1 VGRTPLIAG
10 NWKMNL
16 TREQAIALASAIAA
30 TPPSGSDVALFPP
43 AIWLTDTAAAVAGS
57 PIKIGA
63 QNCWSAQKGAFT
75 GELSPAMIAEIAP
88 LVLIGH
94 SERRLILG
102 ESDEL
107 IRAKIDAAL
116 AAGLEVVFCVGETL
130 ETRQAG
136 NAESHVAN
144 QVHAAL
150 DGRAVEDFDRI
161 TVAYEPVWA
170 IGTGVAATPADAQ
183 EMSASIRTELA
194 AIDAAYA
201 DRVRILYG
209 GSVNAANAAE
219 LLAQPDVDGGLVG
232 GASLVAADFLGI
244 LGAVSPGI

>member
-1 VGRTPLIAG
+1 MSRTPLIAG

-16 TREQAIALASAIAA
+16 NREQATALATAVAA
-30 TPPSGSDVALFPP
+30 GFIPGIDVALFPP
-43 AIWLTDTAAAVAGS
+43 AIWLTDVATAVAAS
-57 PIKIGA
+57 PVRIGA

-75 GELSPAMIAEIAP
+75 GELSPAMIAEVAQ

-102 ESDEL
+102 ESDAL
-107 IRAKIDAAL
+107 IRTKIDAAL
-116 AAGLEVVFCVGETL
+116 AAGLEIVFCVGETL

-136 NAESHVAN
+136 SAGSHVAA
-144 QVHAAL
+144 QIHAAL
-150 DGRAVEDFDRI
+150 DGRPVTELDHI

-183 EMSASIRTELA
+183 EMSSAIRAELA
-194 AIDAAYA
+194 AINAGYA
-201 DRVRILYG
+201 EGVRILYG

-219 LLAQPDVDGGLVG
+219 LLSQPDVDGGLVG
-232 GASLVAADFLGI
+232 GASLVATDFLGI
-244 LGAVSPGI
+244 IAAAGAGI

>member
-1 VGRTPLIAG
+1 MGRTPIIAG

-16 TREQAIALASAIAA
+16 NREQAIMLASAIAS
-30 TPPSGSDVALFPP
+30 TPASGIEVALFPP
-43 AIWLTDTAAAVAGS
+43 AIWLTDVATAVADS
-57 PIKIGA
+57 LVKIGA

-116 AAGLEVVFCVGETL
+116 LAGLDIVFCVGEPL

-136 NAESHVAN
+136 DAASHVAS

-150 DGRAVEDFDRI
+150 DGRPVAELDRI

-170 IGTGVAATPADAQ
+170 IGTGVAATPVDAQ
-183 EMSASIRTELA
+183 EMSAAIRAELA
-194 AIDAAYA
+194 SIDPEYA
-201 DRVRILYG
+201 GRARILYG
-209 GSVNAANAAE
+209 GSVNPANAAE
-219 LLAQPDVDGGLVG
+219 LLSQPDVDGGLVG

-244 LGAVSPGI
+244 IAAASAEI

>member
-1 VGRTPLIAG
+1 MGRTPLIAG

-16 TREQAIALASAIAA
+16 NREQARMLATAVASNPQPGI
-30 TPPSGSDVALFPP
+30 DIALFPP
-43 AIWLTDTAAAVAGS
+43 AIWLTDVAAAVAGS
-57 PIKIGA
+57 PVKLGA

-107 IRAKIDAAL
+107 IRSKIDAAL
-116 AAGLEVVFCVGETL
+116 VAGLDVVLCVGETL

-136 NAESHVAN
+136 HAESHVAN
-144 QVHAAL
+144 QLHAAL
-150 DGRAVEDFDRI
+150 NGRPIAELDRI
-161 TVAYEPVWA
+161 TIAYEPVWA

-183 EMSASIRTELA
+183 HMSAAIRTELST
-194 AIDAAYA
+194 IDAAYA
-201 DRVRILYG
+201 DSVRILYG
-209 GSVNAANAAE
+209 GSVNTANAAE
-219 LLAQPDVDGGLVG
+219 LLSQPDVDGGLVG
-232 GASLVAADFLGI
+232 GASLVAQDFLGI
-244 LGAVSPGI
+244 IAAASAGI